1 VWPPQTGRH
10 ESGGFP
16 RFPQSGRSCNLC
28 QGFSLGRE
36 VSSKV
41 FTRLV
46 LARTPAL
53 PRGEEVIQFSSI
65 GVPRDRREETRPLSS
80 PQLWLRSRFWASLYA
95 QLEGKS
101 PETTDLNRFRGN
113 RFPLPRIRS
122 DRLPAP
128 VQMLFECYR
137 QCSSQYGIVGAMRF
151 GKVWPRTNF
160 WAEAMQ
166 EGGESDE
173 GSDCSA
179 RSTRTADC
187 RIAFAGL

>member
-1 VWPPQTGRH
+1 MWSVDTGLGHAFRRTP
-10 ESGGFP
+10 G
-16 RFPQSGRSCNLC
+16 FPQSGRSCNLC

-65 GVPRDRREETRPLSS
+65 GVPRIAGRKTRPLSS

-101 PETTDLNRFRGN
+101 PETTDLNRFRGSVF
-113 RFPLPRIRS
+113 RFPGCGPIVCK
-122 DRLPAP
+122 RL
-128 VQMLFECYR
+128 CKC
-137 QCSSQYGIVGAMRF
+137 CSSV
-151 GKVWPRTNF
+151 TDN
-160 WAEAMQ
+160 
-166 EGGESDE
+166 
-173 GSDCSA
+173 A
-179 RSTRTADC
+179 RLNMA
-187 RIAFAGL
+187 LWVL